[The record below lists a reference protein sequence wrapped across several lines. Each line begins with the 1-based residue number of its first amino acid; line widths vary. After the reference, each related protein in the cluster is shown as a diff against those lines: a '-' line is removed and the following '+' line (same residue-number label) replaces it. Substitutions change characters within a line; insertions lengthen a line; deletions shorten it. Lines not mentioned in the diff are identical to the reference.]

1 MKPAVWAALLLCA
14 CTSNFGDR
22 EHQFLRYSGL
32 TKTSTALPRLS
43 SRSES
48 IPYYLYCLQ
57 LRPLFLIFVNPRSTE
72 EGIAQTVVKGK
83 TTRAE
88 VEARFGKRNPFGCYA
103 YHEVSLP
110 IYNFLPTNFI
120 YMKSERRHWEWC
132 VDYDGEGVVRDY
144 RFTHKVEKDERS
156 VNRDAVGVIRKEAG
170 KSLSQ
175 PEK

>member
-1 MKPAVWAALLLCA
+1 M
-14 CTSNFGDR
+14 
-22 EHQFLRYSGL
+22 
-32 TKTSTALPRLS
+32 
-43 SRSES
+43 
-48 IPYYLYCLQ
+48 YCLR
-57 LRPLFLIFVNPRSTE
+57 LRRLVLIFVNPLYQTE

-120 YMKSERRHWEWC
+120 YMKSERRHWEWRA
-132 VDYDGEGVVRDY
+132 DYDGEGVVRDY
-144 RFTHKVEKDERS
+144 RFTHKEEKDERS
-156 VNRDAVGVIRKEAG
+156 VIRDTVGVIRKEAG

>member
-1 MKPAVWAALLLCA
+1 
-14 CTSNFGDR
+14 
-22 EHQFLRYSGL
+22 
-32 TKTSTALPRLS
+32 
-43 SRSES
+43 
-48 IPYYLYCLQ
+48 
-57 LRPLFLIFVNPRSTE
+57 E

-156 VNRDAVGVIRKEAG
+156 VIRDTVDVIRKEAG

>member
-32 TKTSTALPRLS
+32 TKTSTALPRLAV
-43 SRSES
+43 
-48 IPYYLYCLQ
+48 
-57 LRPLFLIFVNPRSTE
+57 LFVLSAARRLVLIFVNPLYQTE

-132 VDYDGEGVVRDY
+132 VDYDWEGVVRDY

-156 VNRDAVGVIRKEAG
+156 VIRDAVGVIRKEAG

>member
-1 MKPAVWAALLLCA
+1 MKPVVWAALLLCA

-22 EHQFLRYSGL
+22 EHQFLRD
-32 TKTSTALPRLS
+32 
-43 SRSES
+43 
-48 IPYYLYCLQ
+48 Q
-57 LRPLFLIFVNPRSTE
+57 TE
-72 EGIAQTVVKGK
+72 EKIAQFAVRGK

-88 VEARFGKRNPFGCYA
+88 VEARFGRQNPFGCYA

-110 IYNFLPTNFI
+110 LYNFLPTNFI

-132 VDYDGEGVVRDY
+132 VDYDGEGIVRDY

-156 VNRDAVGVIRKEAG
+156 VIRDAVGVIRKEAG

>member
-1 MKPAVWAALLLCA
+1 
-14 CTSNFGDR
+14 
-22 EHQFLRYSGL
+22 
-32 TKTSTALPRLS
+32 
-43 SRSES
+43 
-48 IPYYLYCLQ
+48 LYCLR
-57 LRPLFLIFVNPRSTE
+57 LRRLVLIFVNPLYQTE

-88 VEARFGKRNPFGCYA
+88 VEARFGRQNPFGCYA

-120 YMKSERRHWEWC
+120 YIKSERRHWEWC
-132 VDYDGEGVVRDY
+132 VDYDEEGVVRDY
-144 RFTHKVEKDERS
+144 RFTHKVGKDERS
-156 VNRDAVGVIRKEAG
+156 VIRDTVDVIRKEAG